1 MELGIKENELKT
13 LKLENGK
20 YSYSLKTEKG
30 IIRCSNI
37 DTVENALKH
46 AEKNCKIIL
55 KSILK
60 QEYE

>member
-1 MELGIKENELKT
+1 MDLGIKKSELKT

-30 IIRCSNI
+30 TIRCSNI
-37 DTVENALKH
+37 DTVEAALRH
-46 AEKNCKIIL
+46 AEKNCKTIL

-60 QEYE
+60 KEL